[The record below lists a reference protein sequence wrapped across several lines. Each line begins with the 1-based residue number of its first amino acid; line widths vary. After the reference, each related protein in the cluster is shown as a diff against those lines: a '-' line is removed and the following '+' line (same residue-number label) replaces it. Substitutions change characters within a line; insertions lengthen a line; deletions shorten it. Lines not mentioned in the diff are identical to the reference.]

1 MPGFEMFDQREIDA
15 VADCLKRKM
24 VHRYSF
30 NDTRGGVYRV
40 EEFENAVAAMM
51 GTKHALAVNSGTAS
65 LYVALRAMGI
75 GPGDEVVTSAF
86 TFIASVEAILE
97 CGAIPVIADI
107 DESLN
112 LDPASAERCITERTK
127 AIMPVHMYGASADM
141 DAFAS
146 LCERYGLDLI
156 EDSCQAMG
164 ATYKGRFVGSMGR
177 WGAYSLDPYKLI
189 TVGEGGLIVTNDTE
203 LYRKMEHYH
212 DHGHIHDKSI
222 DRGAEGKA
230 CLGFNFRMSE
240 IQGALGLVQLSKMQ
254 GAIDALR
261 ATKKRIMDAVSGVA
275 GLSPRSLPD
284 RNGEIATQVAFIL
297 PDADAAKRFQ
307 KASKEKG
314 FGCGILSGNT
324 WHFAKHW
331 RTLREGQTWSR
342 IRCPH
347 DCPYSE
353 DTPLYR
359 PVDWEVTER
368 ILERTVA
375 YSLNINTSDSQ
386 LDAMIGA
393 VTTAAKAAL

>member
-156 EDSCQAMG
+156 VPGD
-164 ATYKGRFVGSMGR
+164 
-177 WGAYSLDPYKLI
+177 
-189 TVGEGGLIVTNDTE
+189 GGDV
-203 LYRKMEHYH
+203 
-212 DHGHIHDKSI
+212 
-222 DRGAEGKA
+222 
-230 CLGFNFRMSE
+230 
-240 IQGALGLVQLSKMQ
+240 QGALRRLDGTLGRVQPRPLQ
-254 GAIDALR
+254 AHHGGRRRTHRHERHGTVPQDGVLPRPR
-261 ATKKRIMDAVSGVA
+261 A
-275 GLSPRSLPD
+275 
-284 RNGEIATQVAFIL
+284 
-297 PDADAAKRFQ
+297 
-307 KASKEKG
+307 
-314 FGCGILSGNT
+314 
-324 WHFAKHW
+324 H
-331 RTLREGQTWSR
+331 SR
-342 IRCPH
+342 
-347 DCPYSE
+347 
-353 DTPLYR
+353 
-359 PVDWEVTER
+359 
-368 ILERTVA
+368 
-375 YSLNINTSDSQ
+375 
-386 LDAMIGA
+386 
-393 VTTAAKAAL
+393 